1 MIFFLRFFL
10 RNVKSKRNRRSDGQT
25 TYPCVNVVTVLVDS
39 SLSTSIS
46 TGPGLSDIR
55 ARSVTFVVCVAE
67 NNIDCRPSELCQTST
82 ERLESKPFGKMDMI
96 FFICS
101 SKPISSIRSA
111 SSMTSALRF
120 RNTNPFVVYG
130 RKQGRQNP
138 GWNPLLDGPTVVQVQ
153 RLSD

>member
-25 TYPCVNVVTVLVDS
+25 TYPCVNVDTVLVDS

-55 ARSVTFVVCVAE
+55 ARSVTLVVCVAE
-67 NNIDCRPSELCQTST
+67 NNIDCRPSDELCQTST
-82 ERLESKPFGKMDMI
+82 KRLESKPFGKMDII

-111 SSMTSALRF
+111 SSIISALRF

-138 GWNPLLDGPTVVQVQ
+138 G
-153 RLSD
+153 